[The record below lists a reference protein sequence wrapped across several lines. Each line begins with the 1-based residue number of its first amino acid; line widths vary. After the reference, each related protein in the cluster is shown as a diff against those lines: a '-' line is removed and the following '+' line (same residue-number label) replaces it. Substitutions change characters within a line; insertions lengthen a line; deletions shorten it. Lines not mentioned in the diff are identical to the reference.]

1 MVCINNTPV
10 EDDALRLNLDS
21 SSCIYMI
28 TVKEDQCHIV
38 DEDRRKQDEAKENE
52 KRSNSVKI
60 PACIFKRGRLY
71 DNIISAAENLLSA
84 NKTTEES
91 TDCILQDTPPPIF

>member
-28 TVKEDQCHIV
+28 AVREDQCHIV

-52 KRSNSVKI
+52 KRSNSVKR
-60 PACIFKRGRLY
+60 AV
-71 DNIISAAENLLSA
+71 
-84 NKTTEES
+84 
-91 TDCILQDTPPPIF
+91 